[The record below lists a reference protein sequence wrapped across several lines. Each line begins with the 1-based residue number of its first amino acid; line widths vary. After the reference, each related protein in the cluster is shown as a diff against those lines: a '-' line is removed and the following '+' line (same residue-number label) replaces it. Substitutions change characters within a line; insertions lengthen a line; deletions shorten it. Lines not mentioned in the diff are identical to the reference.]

1 MKNDNIF
8 DVIIIGGSY
17 AGLSAAMALGR
28 ALRNVL
34 VVDSGKP
41 CNRFTPHSHN
51 FLTQDGKAPSEIA
64 GIARSQLMKY
74 TTIAIIEDLVTGAN
88 KADDGFEISV
98 SSGSDYRA
106 RRLIFATGIKDNL
119 PDVKGFAECWGK
131 TLIHCPYCHG
141 YEVKNQNTA
150 IIGNGDPGFEMSKL
164 ISNWTRQL
172 TLFTNGKSLLTEE
185 QNQRLQRNSIS
196 VVEDEIS
203 MLEHESGELKQIV
216 FRNGHVASFQAAY
229 FRPPFEQH
237 CAAVAEIGCELTDAG
252 YIKVDGF
259 QQTTVPGVYA
269 CGDNSAMMRSVANAV
284 FTGSFA
290 GAAVNRDLIE
300 SDFQ

>member
-1 MKNDNIF
+1 MKSENIF

-51 FLTQDGKAPSEIA
+51 FLTQDGKVPSEIA

-74 TTIAIIEDLVTGAN
+74 KTITIIEDLVRGAN
-88 KADDGFEISV
+88 KTDEGFEISV
-98 SSGSDYRA
+98 ESKNHYRA

-119 PDVKGFAECWGK
+119 PEIKGFAECWGK

-141 YEVKNQNTA
+141 YEVRQKRTA
-150 IIGNGDPGFEMSKL
+150 IIGNGELGFEMARL
-164 ISNWTRQL
+164 ISNWTSEL

-185 QNQRLQRNSIS
+185 HNQRLHRNSIS
-196 VVEDEIS
+196 VIEDEIS
-203 MLEHESGELKQIV
+203 ELDHENGQLQQIV
-216 FRNGHVASFQAAY
+216 FRNGDAASFQAAY

-237 CAAVAEIGCELTDAG
+237 CPAVKEVGCELTDTG
-252 YIKVDGF
+252 YIKIDGF
-259 QQTTVPGVYA
+259 QQTTVPGIYA
-269 CGDNSAMMRSVANAV
+269 CGDNSAMMRSIANAV
-284 FTGSFA
+284 YTGSFA

-300 SDFQ
+300 SDFK